1 MRIYAIADMHSRED
15 REKKAIDLAS
25 SSDLA
30 LICGDI
36 THFGPAEHARD
47 FLSRMPVK
55 TLAIPGNCDPL
66 DVLQAIEAS
75 GAINLHAKA
84 HKFNGCD
91 FYGFGGAMPGM
102 IKTIFEIPEEKIYEE
117 LSRIAV
123 ERGILVTHAPPKGHL
138 DHTFHG
144 FDIGSESILRIIEEK
159 KPVIN
164 VFGHVHEAVGKE
176 ELEQTT
182 LINCSAGYKGY
193 GCYIDVETKINR
205 EEIKVEFLQ

>member
-1 MRIYAIADMHSRED
+1 MRIYAIADIHSRED

-30 LICGDI
+30 IVCGDI
-36 THFGPAEHARD
+36 THFGPAEHARE
-47 FLSRMPVK
+47 FLSRMSVK

-75 GAINLHAKA
+75 GAVNLHAKA
-84 HKFNGCD
+84 YKFNGCD
-91 FYGFGGAMPGM
+91 FYGFGGAIPGM
-102 IKTIFEIPEEKIYEE
+102 IKTIFETPEDKIYEE
-117 LSRIAV
+117 LSSIAV
-123 ERGILVTHAPPKGHL
+123 ERGILVTHAPPKGYL

-144 FDIGSESILRIIEEK
+144 FDIGSESVLRIIEEK
-159 KPVIN
+159 KPLIN
-164 VFGHVHEAVGKE
+164 VFGHVHEGVGKE

-193 GCYIDVETKINR
+193 GCYVDIENENE
-205 EEIKVEFLQ
+205 EEIRVEFLQ